1 MNTPSDKRKLSSNSS
16 GLSPSL
22 SHVHKKQN
30 LSLNSSQSSSHDQ
43 MDPGFSGF
51 SAGFTTGQGLLSQS
65 LQSKIASITRNM
77 DPVPGVRGPLG
88 SMDPPLF
95 HNASTPRPQYQPP
108 PNPGYPG
115 YPGHVGADGHP
126 SAGGPINAPPGIS
139 DTDVM
144 RIAMAVRTMMA
155 AEMQT
160 IVTNLVECID
170 TLAGENKKLRFRI
183 DELEMYSRRSC
194 VRIFGVSE
202 EKTNTDDAVM
212 EIANAL
218 EVPLD
223 KSDLAVSHRV
233 GKKQEDRA
241 RPIIARITNYQ
252 VRHDLIKGSK
262 NLPEIK
268 DFEKVSVNQELTK
281 TRAKLAY
288 QCRELVRKKFAKASF
303 VWDGKIFVIDNK
315 ENKHLVL
322 HLDHLIELR
331 KAVGCVVDCDE

>member
-1 MNTPSDKRKLSSNSS
+1 M
-16 GLSPSL
+16 
-22 SHVHKKQN
+22 
-30 LSLNSSQSSSHDQ
+30 
-43 MDPGFSGF
+43 
-51 SAGFTTGQGLLSQS
+51 
-65 LQSKIASITRNM
+65 
-77 DPVPGVRGPLG
+77 
-88 SMDPPLF
+88 
-95 HNASTPRPQYQPP
+95 
-108 PNPGYPG
+108 
-115 YPGHVGADGHP
+115 
-126 SAGGPINAPPGIS
+126 
-139 DTDVM
+139 
-144 RIAMAVRTMMA
+144 
-155 AEMQT
+155 
-160 IVTNLVECID
+160 
-170 TLAGENKKLRFRI
+170 
-183 DELEMYSRRSC
+183 
-194 VRIFGVSE
+194 SE

-212 EIANAL
+212 EIAYAL

-262 NLPEIK
+262 NLPEIEG
-268 DFEKVSVNQELTK
+268 FEKVSVNQELTK

-288 QCRELVRKKFAKASF
+288 QCRELVRKKIAKASF